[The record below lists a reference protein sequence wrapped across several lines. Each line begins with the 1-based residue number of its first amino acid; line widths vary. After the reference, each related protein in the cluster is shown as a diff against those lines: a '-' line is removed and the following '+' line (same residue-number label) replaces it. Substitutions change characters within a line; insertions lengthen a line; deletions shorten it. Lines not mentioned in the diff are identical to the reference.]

1 MDVAHN
7 PSAAENLRQRI
18 DRSFSNKTYTMI
30 FSMMKDKHL
39 EKYVENFKDLVSNW
53 VICEMESERSFSLN
67 EIEKKMMA
75 LDIKN
80 FKTAS
85 NPIDAIKTIEKN
97 VRISDNI
104 IVSGSFELVGPVRE
118 YLINSM

>member
-1 MDVAHN
+1 
-7 PSAAENLRQRI
+7 
-18 DRSFSNKTYTMI
+18 
-30 FSMMKDKHL
+30 
-39 EKYVENFKDLVSNW
+39 
-53 VICEMESERSFSLN
+53 MESERSFSLN

-75 LDIKN
+75 LDIKD